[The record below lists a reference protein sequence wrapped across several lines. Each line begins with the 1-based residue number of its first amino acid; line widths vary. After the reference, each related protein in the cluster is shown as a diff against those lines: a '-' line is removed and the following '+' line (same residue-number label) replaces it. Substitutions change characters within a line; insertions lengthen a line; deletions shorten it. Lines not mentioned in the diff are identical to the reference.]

1 MSFCVDRDVAMVDD
15 DDYIGFVL
23 PCKVVLNDWFVFNTL
38 LFYVRFLFGVQGVLI
53 VFFSCDVGVYC
64 HDVIEEV
71 FHCFYQDCSGWDF
84 LSDHL

>member
-1 MSFCVDRDVAMVDD
+1 MMMIMLGSSF
-15 DDYIGFVL
+15 
-23 PCKVVLNDWFVFNTL
+23 CKVVSNDWFVFDTSSFMWGFCL
-38 LFYVRFLFGVQGVLI
+38 EYRVFLI
-53 VFFSCDVGVYC
+53 VFFGCDVGVYC

>member
-1 MSFCVDRDVAMVDD
+1 M
-15 DDYIGFVL
+15 IGLFSI
-23 PCKVVLNDWFVFNTL
+23 FFL
-38 LFYVRFLFGVQGVLI
+38 LCRTSFGVQGVLI
-53 VFFSCDVGVYC
+53 VYFGCDVGVYC

>member
-1 MSFCVDRDVAMVDD
+1 MMMIILTCSSFC
-15 DDYIGFVL
+15 GG
-23 PCKVVLNDWFVFNTL
+23 VLNDWFVFNVL
-38 LFYVRFLFGVQGVLI
+38 AFCVEFCLEYRVFLI
-53 VFFSCDVGVYC
+53 VFFSCDVSDYC